1 MSRSLSLLSEY
12 RFKEYLVIIEVSMK
26 VRVTKNKHNLIKAAP
41 LFLDGNKRVRIP
53 KKEEKK

>member
-1 MSRSLSLLSEY
+1 
-12 RFKEYLVIIEVSMK
+12 MK
-26 VRVTKNKHNLIKAAP
+26 VRVTKNKHNLVKAAP